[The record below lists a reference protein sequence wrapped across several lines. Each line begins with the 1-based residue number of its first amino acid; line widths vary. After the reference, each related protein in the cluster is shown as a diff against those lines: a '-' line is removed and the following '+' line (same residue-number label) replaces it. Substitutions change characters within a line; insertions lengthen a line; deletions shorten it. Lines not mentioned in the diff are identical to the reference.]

1 MIGKGFFSNPKKMK
15 DTGFILLFL
24 AVPVAN
30 FLVFWLYV
38 NFDSILLAFQIPQ
51 SNGTIEW
58 GLDNFR
64 RFFSE
69 FSGENPVML
78 TALKNTMIFFF
89 SNLFVVLPV
98 SLLLC
103 YFLYKKVAG
112 YKAFRFIFYLP
123 SIASFIGER
132 VENGEYDEAAAI
144 ALARKIAYENIKA
157 ALL

>member
-89 SNLFVVLPV
+89 TNLFVVLPV

-103 YFLYKKVAG
+103 YFLYKKV
-112 YKAFRFIFYLP
+112 P
-123 SIASFIGER
+123 
-132 VENGEYDEAAAI
+132 
-144 ALARKIAYENIKA
+144 
-157 ALL
+157 

>member
-112 YKAFRFIFYLP
+112 YKAFRFI
-123 SIASFIGER
+123 
-132 VENGEYDEAAAI
+132 
-144 ALARKIAYENIKA
+144 
-157 ALL
+157 

>member
-51 SNGTIEW
+51 SDGSIEW

-69 FSGENPVML
+69 FSGEN
-78 TALKNTMIFFF
+78 
-89 SNLFVVLPV
+89 
-98 SLLLC
+98 SLIQ
-103 YFLYKKVAG
+103 K
-112 YKAFRFIFYLP
+112 
-123 SIASFIGER
+123 
-132 VENGEYDEAAAI
+132 
-144 ALARKIAYENIKA
+144 
-157 ALL
+157 

>member
-123 SIASFIGER
+123 SILSEFRRCRQLFISVYKRRFRRIFQR
-132 VENGEYDEAAAI
+132 VSLHRGF
-144 ALARKIAYENIKA
+144 
-157 ALL
+157 

>member
-64 RFFSE
+64 RFFPS
-69 FSGENPVML
+69 
-78 TALKNTMIFFF
+78 
-89 SNLFVVLPV
+89 
-98 SLLLC
+98 
-103 YFLYKKVAG
+103 
-112 YKAFRFIFYLP
+112 FR
-123 SIASFIGER
+123 G
-132 VENGEYDEAAAI
+132 
-144 ALARKIAYENIKA
+144 KIP
-157 ALL
+157 